1 MHSFRSGISHII
13 VFSVTVLLL
22 LSSCNRH
29 GSKPGPSGF
38 ADESFSEELSE
49 ILQPLDT
56 TEVDTKSWSL
66 SQDMRLVYQMDEYQ
80 PVWVKENYAANDAAD
95 RLITELEDMQ
105 WDGADVTGYKLS
117 YIKDLK
123 TKLDTNKKNTVADA
137 IAFDTTLTKCYL
149 AAARFLLFGVV
160 NPRKVDSLWHHK
172 NDTVWNAPEL
182 LVNGDD
188 GGYPSLNDFRSQ
200 FPSYELL
207 RTAYRHYYSLLA
219 DSSYLNAIFNLQEPD
234 QSDSVLWLS
243 IGYVIQTEQP
253 WLNFTTNDSMSERT
267 QLIRAFQ
274 TFKSLKVTGRLDSA
288 TMAEL
293 ATGPDVNAKR
303 IYANMERMRW
313 MQRTTGDMYVVV
325 NIPFMELFF
334 HKDGQV
340 VMNKRVIVGKKARQ
354 TPSLFANMTNI
365 VINPPWGVP
374 PTILK
379 NDVLPGIQKSGSA
392 YLAKKGLKVYDHN
405 GKLVNVA
412 TINAKN
418 YKRYTYRQAPGS
430 DNSLGYVKF
439 NMPNKWDIYLH
450 DTPHREDFEKRDRAL
465 SSGCVRV
472 HNPQEMAL
480 YILSGIE
487 EKTRYTQG
495 RLDTIIRTHKTR
507 SESLNNKIP
516 VFITYLTIYED
527 NTGNHIRF
535 GRDIYGRDAKL
546 LAYIN

>member
-22 LSSCNRH
+22 LSSCNRR
-29 GSKPGPSGF
+29 SAKPGPSGF
-38 ADESFSEELSE
+38 ADESFSEHLSE
-49 ILQPLDT
+49 ILQPVDT
-56 TEVDTKSWSL
+56 TDAATKSWSL

-95 RLITELEDMQ
+95 RLIAELEDMQ
-105 WDGADVTGYKLS
+105 WDGADITGYKLS

-137 IAFDTTLTKCYL
+137 IAFDTTLTQSYL

-160 NPRKVDSLWHHK
+160 NPRKVDSLWYLK

-207 RTAYRHYYSLLA
+207 RTAYRHYHSLQA

-274 TFKSLKVTGRLDSA
+274 TFKSLKVTGKLDSA

-303 IYANMERMRW
+303 IYANMERIRW

-325 NIPFMELFF
+325 NIPIMELFF
-334 HKDGQV
+334 HKDGQL

-480 YILSGIE
+480 YILSSIE

-495 RLDTIIRTHKTR
+495 RLDTIIRTRKTR

-516 VFITYLTIYED
+516 VFITYLTVYED

-546 LAYIN
+546 LAYIK